1 MATIFTKIINGEI
14 PFENKAV
21 KQQTAFVSDFPYFDT
36 GATLHYTTNN
46 GDYICLGVVDNSEEL
61 KEYYLKTAS
70 EEDIKETVIVTD
82 SIIKVNDSI
91 KIKVE
96 HLDSIKNAKVIEVQ
110 TLDNDST
117 LKLFY
122 KLVSE

>member
-1 MATIFTKIINGEI
+1 MNEDQETFERALFLIFTWVIIAMLGFGAGRCSGLNDSSRPVEEI
-14 PFENKAV
+14 IKA
-21 KQQTAFVSDFPYFDT
+21 
-36 GATLHYTTNN
+36 
-46 GDYICLGVVDNSEEL
+46 
-61 KEYYLKTAS
+61 
-70 EEDIKETVIVTD
+70 D

-96 HLDSIKNAKVIEVQ
+96 QLDSIKDAKIIEVQ

-122 KLVSE
+122 ELISK

>member
-1 MATIFTKIINGEI
+1 MINNIKKFFIGVCYVAGCYLVLLAVVVIYSYSRKIINNE
-14 PFENKAV
+14 
-21 KQQTAFVSDFPYFDT
+21 DT
-36 GATLHYTTNN
+36 
-46 GDYICLGVVDNSEEL
+46 
-61 KEYYLKTAS
+61 
-70 EEDIKETVIVTD
+70 IKENVTITD

>member
-1 MATIFTKIINGEI
+1 MINNIKKFFIGVCYVAGCYLVLLAVVVIYSYSRKIINNE
-14 PFENKAV
+14 EN
-21 KQQTAFVSDFPYFDT
+21 
-36 GATLHYTTNN
+36 
-46 GDYICLGVVDNSEEL
+46 
-61 KEYYLKTAS
+61 
-70 EEDIKETVIVTD
+70 IKENAIVTD

>member
-1 MATIFTKIINGEI
+1 MIDDIKNFFIGLCYSAGCYLVVLAVVIIYNYSKKIINNESDTK
-14 PFENKAV
+14 ENV
-21 KQQTAFVSDFPYFDT
+21 T
-36 GATLHYTTNN
+36 
-46 GDYICLGVVDNSEEL
+46 I
-61 KEYYLKTAS
+61 
-70 EEDIKETVIVTD
+70 TD

>member
-1 MATIFTKIINGEI
+1 MIDNIKRFFIGLCYVVGCYLVILAVVIIYNYSKKIIN
-14 PFENKAV
+14 N
-21 KQQTAFVSDFPYFDT
+21 
-36 GATLHYTTNN
+36 
-46 GDYICLGVVDNSEEL
+46 
-61 KEYYLKTAS
+61 
-70 EEDIKETVIVTD
+70 EEDIKENVTVTD

>member
-1 MATIFTKIINGEI
+1 MNLDEFTKYAISFIAGLVI
-14 PFENKAV
+14 GVLLTAKCNK
-21 KQQTAFVSDFPYFDT
+21 
-36 GATLHYTTNN
+36 
-46 GDYICLGVVDNSEEL
+46 VDSTPIEKDN
-61 KEYYLKTAS
+61 T
-70 EEDIKETVIVTD
+70 ID
-82 SIIKVNDSI
+82 SLSQINDSI

-96 HLDSIKNAKVIEVQ
+96 KLDSIKNAKVIEVS

>member
-1 MATIFTKIINGEI
+1 MIDNIKRFFIGLCYVVGCYLIIIAVVIVYIYGKKIINNE
-14 PFENKAV
+14 EN
-21 KQQTAFVSDFPYFDT
+21 
-36 GATLHYTTNN
+36 
-46 GDYICLGVVDNSEEL
+46 
-61 KEYYLKTAS
+61 
-70 EEDIKETVIVTD
+70 IKENVIVTD

>member
-1 MATIFTKIINGEI
+1 MIDDIKKFFIGLCYSAGCYLVVLAVVIIYNYSRKIINNESDTK
-14 PFENKAV
+14 EN
-21 KQQTAFVSDFPYFDT
+21 
-36 GATLHYTTNN
+36 
-46 GDYICLGVVDNSEEL
+46 
-61 KEYYLKTAS
+61 
-70 EEDIKETVIVTD
+70 VTIAD

-96 HLDSIKNAKVIEVQ
+96 NLDSVKNAKVIEVQ

-122 KLVSE
+122 ELVSE

>member
-1 MATIFTKIINGEI
+1 MIDDIKKFFIGLCYIAGCYLVILGLVITYKYSKKLIN
-14 PFENKAV
+14 N
-21 KQQTAFVSDFPYFDT
+21 
-36 GATLHYTTNN
+36 
-46 GDYICLGVVDNSEEL
+46 
-61 KEYYLKTAS
+61 
-70 EEDIKETVIVTD
+70 EDIVKENVILTD

-110 TLDNDST
+110 TLNNDST

>member
-1 MATIFTKIINGEI
+1 MIDNIKRFFIGLCYVAGCYLVIFAIVIIYSYSKKIINNETNTK
-14 PFENKAV
+14 ENV
-21 KQQTAFVSDFPYFDT
+21 T
-36 GATLHYTTNN
+36 
-46 GDYICLGVVDNSEEL
+46 I
-61 KEYYLKTAS
+61 
-70 EEDIKETVIVTD
+70 TD

-96 HLDSIKNAKVIEVQ
+96 HLDSVKNAKVIDVQ

-122 KLVSE
+122 ELVSE

>member
-1 MATIFTKIINGEI
+1 MNEG
-14 PFENKAV
+14 
-21 KQQTAFVSDFPYFDT
+21 
-36 GATLHYTTNN
+36 
-46 GDYICLGVVDNSEEL
+46 
-61 KEYYLKTAS
+61 
-70 EEDIKETVIVTD
+70 KETFERGLFLLGLAILAFCSGFIVARIKYQKPATTPVENINVID
-82 SIIKVNDSI
+82 SLTTINDSI

-96 HLDSIKNAKVIEVQ
+96 KLDSIKDAKVIEVS

>member
-1 MATIFTKIINGEI
+1 MIDNIKKFFIGLCYVVGCYLVLLAVVIIYSYSKKIINIED
-14 PFENKAV
+14 NV
-21 KQQTAFVSDFPYFDT
+21 KED
-36 GATLHYTTNN
+36 AT
-46 GDYICLGVVDNSEEL
+46 
-61 KEYYLKTAS
+61 
-70 EEDIKETVIVTD
+70 VTD

>member
-1 MATIFTKIINGEI
+1 MIEKIKKFFIGLCYIAACYLVILALAIIYNYSKRFINDE
-14 PFENKAV
+14 EN
-21 KQQTAFVSDFPYFDT
+21 
-36 GATLHYTTNN
+36 
-46 GDYICLGVVDNSEEL
+46 
-61 KEYYLKTAS
+61 
-70 EEDIKETVIVTD
+70 IKENVIVTD

-96 HLDSIKNAKVIEVQ
+96 HLDSIKNAKIIEVQ

-122 KLVSE
+122 ELVSE

>member
-1 MATIFTKIINGEI
+1 MIDNIKRFFIGLCYVVGCYLIIIAVVIVYVYGKKIINNE
-14 PFENKAV
+14 K
-21 KQQTAFVSDFPYFDT
+21 
-36 GATLHYTTNN
+36 
-46 GDYICLGVVDNSEEL
+46 
-61 KEYYLKTAS
+61 
-70 EEDIKETVIVTD
+70 DIKENVTITD

>member
-1 MATIFTKIINGEI
+1 MIDNIKKFFIGLCYVVGCYLVILAVVIIYNYSKKIINNE
-14 PFENKAV
+14 EN
-21 KQQTAFVSDFPYFDT
+21 
-36 GATLHYTTNN
+36 
-46 GDYICLGVVDNSEEL
+46 
-61 KEYYLKTAS
+61 
-70 EEDIKETVIVTD
+70 IKENVIVTD

>member
-1 MATIFTKIINGEI
+1 MIDNIKRFFIGVCYVVGCDLVIIAVVIVYIYGKKIIN
-14 PFENKAV
+14 N
-21 KQQTAFVSDFPYFDT
+21 
-36 GATLHYTTNN
+36 
-46 GDYICLGVVDNSEEL
+46 
-61 KEYYLKTAS
+61 
-70 EEDIKETVIVTD
+70 EEDIKENIIVTD

-91 KIKVE
+91 RIKVE

-122 KLVSE
+122 ELVSE

>member
-1 MATIFTKIINGEI
+1 MIDNIKRFFIGLCYVVGCYLIIITIVIIYNYSKKIIN
-14 PFENKAV
+14 N
-21 KQQTAFVSDFPYFDT
+21 
-36 GATLHYTTNN
+36 
-46 GDYICLGVVDNSEEL
+46 
-61 KEYYLKTAS
+61 
-70 EEDIKETVIVTD
+70 EEDIKENVIVTD